1 MRIGNTVYTFAD
13 VLRIYKPVSINDL
26 AVYSDYSNYGIV
38 VVKTQDNKFRV
49 YYACKRLNQFYDF
62 DLLLDDEFDYAEF
75 LPDDQI
81 SDLPDDLF
89 KGFVVVQKIETY
101 SQIWK
106 AFIINYT
113 FYRNNIYVQ
122 PKEILNL
129 QVPDYIA
136 VNTKIKPARL
146 ILRGSNIKLADLL

>member
-1 MRIGNTVYTFAD
+1 MNLIM
-13 VLRIYKPVSINDL
+13 
-26 AVYSDYSNYGIV
+26 
-38 VVKTQDNKFRV
+38 Q
-49 YYACKRLNQFYDF
+49 
-62 DLLLDDEFDYAEF
+62 EF

-129 QVPDYIA
+129 RVPYYIA